1 MRMILVVL
9 LLLSSTPVVAG
20 PVEDLAVGAEAYAR
34 GDFVEAAKWFRKS
47 ADQGNATAQDSLGVM
62 HVNGEGVPQD
72 YVRAYAWFNIAETNV
87 PAADEGWH
95 ARLNRFRN
103 EIAGQMSATDM
114 AAVPGVMRE
123 LRPEAPRKR

>member
-1 MRMILVVL
+1 MRMILAIL
-9 LLLSSTPVVAG
+9 LLLSHTAVAG

-47 ADQGNATAQDSLGVM
+47 ADAGNATAQDSLGVM

-87 PAADEGWH
+87 PASDQGWH

-103 EIAGQMSATDM
+103 EIAGQMSAADM

-123 LRPEAPRKR
+123 LRP

>member
-1 MRMILVVL
+1 MRVILAVL
-9 LLLSSTPVVAG
+9 LLLSHVAMAG

-34 GDFVEAAKWFRKS
+34 GDFAEAATWFRKS

-87 PAADEGWH
+87 PAGDEGWH

-103 EIAGQMSATDM
+103 EIAGHMSPADM
-114 AAVPGVMRE
+114 AAVPEVMRE
-123 LRPEAPRKR
+123 LQP